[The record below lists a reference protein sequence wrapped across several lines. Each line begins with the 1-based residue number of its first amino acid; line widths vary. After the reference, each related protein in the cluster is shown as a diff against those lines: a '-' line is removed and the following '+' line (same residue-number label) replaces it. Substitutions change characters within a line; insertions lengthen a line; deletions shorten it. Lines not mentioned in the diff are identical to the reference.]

1 MKRALLLVLALM
13 VIGISVTSFFL
24 WGMDI
29 QKRFQILHNISVGF
43 NVIYALTIITVVIT
57 IIKDNN
63 DPIITISWIQTIIFL
78 PVVGF
83 ILYIM
88 FGINYRKKKMFRRK
102 ANVDLSL
109 IDKFSGILNSFPDPN
124 EPDFK
129 IGKLKHSSLIKLL
142 FHNNHS
148 YLTINNKIE
157 TFHDGFSTNREI
169 FSTLKT
175 AKHHIHLE
183 YFSINNDSTGI
194 ELRQILIERAKAG
207 VEVRLI
213 YDAVGCWKLG
223 KSFINPMLQVGIKA
237 KPFLPVSLPFL
248 SSKLNFRNHRKIA
261 IIDGKI
267 GFIGGVNI
275 GDKYMGISKRFGF
288 WRDTHLKLQ
297 GNCIYSLQKSFL
309 IDWGFLSS
317 ENLEPSDY
325 FPAHNI
331 KSKIPTQFAISG
343 PDSHW
348 ENIMQLYFAAITQA
362 QEKVYITTPYL
373 VLNESMTTALITAAL
388 REIDV
393 RIILPHKADHTIV
406 FLGTHSYYE
415 KLLEAGVKIYEYT
428 KGFVHAKI
436 LLVDDEFVS
445 IGSANM
451 DIRSFK
457 QNFEINAIVYDSEYS
472 KEIYQQFAI
481 DLLDCEQI
489 NLEKFKKRSSWQKN
503 GESIARLVSPLL

>member
-13 VIGISVTSFFL
+13 VIGISLTAYFV
-24 WGMDI
+24 WGIDI
-29 QKRFQILHNISVGF
+29 QRRGQILHDISVSINIIF
-43 NVIYALTIITVVIT
+43 ALTIVTVIILV
-57 IIKDNN
+57 IKDNN
-63 DPIITISWIQTIIFL
+63 DPIVTISWLQILIFL

-83 ILYIM
+83 FLYLM
-88 FGINYRKKKMFRRK
+88 FGINYRKRKMFRQK
-102 ANVDLSL
+102 ADVDLSL
-109 IDKFSGILNSFPDPN
+109 IDKFSGILNKFPNPK
-124 EPDFK
+124 EPDFT
-129 IGKLKHSSLIKLL
+129 IGQLKHSSLIKLL

-157 TFHDGFSTNREI
+157 TFHDGFGTNREI
-169 FSTLKT
+169 FSSLKK
-175 AKHHIHLE
+175 AKHHIHME
-183 YFSINNDSTGI
+183 YFSISNDPTGK
-194 ELRQILIERAKAG
+194 ELQQILIERAKTG
-207 VEVRLI
+207 VEIRLI

-223 KSFINPMLQVGIKA
+223 KGFINQMLEVGINA

-248 SSKLNFRNHRKIA
+248 SSKLNFRNHRKIT

-275 GDKYMGISKRFGF
+275 GDKYMGVTKRFGF

-297 GNCIYSLQKSFL
+297 GNSVYSLQKSFL

-317 ENLEPSDY
+317 ENLEAKQY

-331 KSKIPTQFAISG
+331 KSKIPIQLAISG
-343 PDSHW
+343 PDSQW
-348 ENIMQLYFAAITQA
+348 ENIMQLYFSAITQA

-393 RIILPHKADHTIV
+393 KIILPYKADHKIV

-415 KLLEAGVKIYEYT
+415 KLLESGVKIYEYT

-436 LLVDDEFVS
+436 LQVDNEFVS

-457 QNFEINAIVYDSEYS
+457 QNFEINAIIYDANYS
-472 KEIYQQFAI
+472 KEIHQQFEI
-481 DLLDCEQI
+481 DLLDCKQVE
-489 NLEKFKKRSSWQKN
+489 LEEFRKRSTWQKN